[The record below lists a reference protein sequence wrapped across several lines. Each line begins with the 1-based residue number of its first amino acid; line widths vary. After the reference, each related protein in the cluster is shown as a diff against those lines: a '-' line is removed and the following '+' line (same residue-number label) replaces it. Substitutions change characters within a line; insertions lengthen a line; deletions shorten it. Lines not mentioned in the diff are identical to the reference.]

1 MIDFMPR
8 GFFVGKRICLL
19 DDTVYR
25 GRELIKVA
33 DHMVNDLG
41 VNRADISTATVA
53 VHSRAAVDERHQ
65 YIAKY
70 SDAEYIEWKE
80 ELARIVQRTLRPTD
94 RDHPLYYY
102 VLNGVSLARL
112 LAILRRAG
120 PFYSVGSDASGA
132 TIRFSV
138 PLPRLADDERLRIPG
153 LSLQSIPKIR
163 LYCRPKGSQIDVTC
177 VPMMF
182 GRVSLDEFLRDGS
195 EKLCSALRLDEG
207 FFQRVWE
214 SDAPDRGRMLFFFA
228 TRGLAA
234 LALRLF
240 LEEDVV
246 PCLPA
251 GAVTSVR
258 PEARDRH
265 VRYEFPAEYV
275 EFHENVFQMLRGA
288 VSARSA
294 ESPAL
299 NRQVALFD
307 DTSNKDLCD
316 TDPEALAP
324 RLLAH
329 LADQCEPAE
338 WNGSTWEPRTDEGVD
353 IEYRDLI
360 PAVGDGMALSRILDE
375 LLDSGLLR
383 ARDSRI
389 EAEQPTYARTYRCGG
404 EYKAVEVARI
414 RDSFE
419 CGDSDDYRV
428 FGEEERLALW
438 GSNVS

>member
-8 GFFVGKRICLL
+8 GFFAGKQICLL

-25 GRELIKVA
+25 GRELTKIA
-33 DHMVNDLG
+33 DHLVNDLG

-53 VHSRAAVDERHQ
+53 VHSRAVIDERHH
-65 YIAKY
+65 YIARY
-70 SDAEYIEWKE
+70 GDAEYIAWKE

-102 VLNGVSLARL
+102 VFNDVSLARL

-138 PLPRLADDERLRIPG
+138 PLRRLADDERLRIPG

-182 GRVSLDEFLRDGS
+182 GRVSLEDFLREGS
-195 EKLCSALRLDEG
+195 EKLRSALMLNEG
-207 FFQRVWE
+207 FFERIWNADV
-214 SDAPDRGRMLFFFA
+214 PDRERMLFFFA

-234 LALRLF
+234 LALRVF
-240 LEEDVV
+240 LEEDVS
-246 PCLPA
+246 PCLPT
-251 GAVTSVR
+251 GAITSVR
-258 PEARDRH
+258 PEVRDRH
-265 VRYEFPAEYV
+265 VRYEFPAEYI
-275 EFHENVFQMLRGA
+275 EFHEKAFEMLRGA
-288 VSARSA
+288 VSTPLADNGTQ
-294 ESPAL
+294 
-299 NRQVALFD
+299 NRQVPLFD
-307 DTSNKDLCD
+307 EATGEPSVD

-324 RLLAH
+324 RLLAY
-329 LADQCEPAE
+329 LADRCEPAE
-338 WNGSTWEPRTDEGVD
+338 WNGSTWEPRTDDGVD
-353 IEYRDLI
+353 VEYRDLI
-360 PAVGDGMALSRILDE
+360 PAVGDGMALSRVLDE

-389 EAEQPTYARTYRCGG
+389 EGEQLTYARTYRCGG

-414 RDSFE
+414 RDSFM
-419 CGDSDDYRV
+419 CGDSDRYRALA
-428 FGEEERLALW
+428 EEERLALW
-438 GSNVS
+438 GSDVP